1 MRLARIPHTLLVT
14 IVAVWLLG
22 APPCAFAQ
30 TTTAGSGAPG
40 ATPASQEGTAPTVA
54 APGPGAP
61 AGGADPWAALGLPPA
76 GSPAPAAGGATGDD
90 PWNFDEA
97 APVETWRDI
106 LRPQALDLVITTAF
120 FAFAMVS
127 FFNKSRPLKYAA
139 LAMSVAYL
147 GITKSTLISVT
158 DIFRFVHFD
167 FPQFKYSLAWYLI
180 AVFTVV
186 STLLWGRLY
195 CGRICAFG
203 AFTQLLDVVV
213 PKKLRWEPSAQVE
226 RYAGYVK
233 YVLLVAVV
241 GYYAATDHFT
251 IYRYVE
257 PFWMYTR
264 QGTLVLWTML
274 GLLLLA
280 TLVVRNL
287 YCRFLCPV
295 GAMLGIISHATTL
308 FRIKRWSECKTCRIC
323 ERTCEWGAIRG
334 PQIVRS
340 ECVRCDDCERL
351 YADEKKC
358 VHWVVVHRKSKNLPV
373 GARVSG

>member
-1 MRLARIPHTLLVT
+1 MIRSAAARLRIAILALALTPVLV
-14 IVAVWLLG
+14 AAQAPAPDN
-22 APPCAFAQ
+22 APP
-30 TTTAGSGAPG
+30 TASAP
-40 ATPASQEGTAPTVA
+40 AAADTAPPPA
-54 APGPGAP
+54 AGAP
-61 AGGADPWAALGLPPA
+61 AAQADPWAALGLPPA
-76 GSPAPAAGGATGDD
+76 GADTAAPGNGDD
-90 PWNFDEA
+90 PWGFDDE
-97 APVETWRDI
+97 VKTETWSDI
-106 LRPQALDLVITTAF
+106 LRPQAADLAITSAF
-120 FAFAMVS
+120 FAFALFS
-127 FFNKSRPLKYAA
+127 FFRKSQPLKYAT

-158 DIFRFVHFD
+158 DIFRLVHLD
-167 FPQFKYSLAWYLI
+167 FPQFKYSIAWYLI
-180 AVFTVV
+180 AGFTVV
-186 STLLWGRLY
+186 STVIWGRLY

-203 AFTQLLDVVV
+203 AFTQLLDAVV
-213 PKKLRWEPSAQVE
+213 PKKLRWEPSPAVE

-233 YVLLVAVV
+233 YGLLVSVV
-241 GYYAATDHFT
+241 GYYALTDHFT

-264 QGTLVLWTML
+264 QGSVVLWTML
-274 GLLLLA
+274 ATLLLA

-295 GAMLGIISHATTL
+295 GAMLGLISQVTTV

-351 YADEKKC
+351 YDDQKKC
-358 VHWVVVHRKSKNLPV
+358 VHWIVLHRKSQNLTV
-373 GARVSG
+373 GSRFHT